1 MLGFLRTY
9 MRLRHIS
16 LTVSALVLIVAA
28 AIASP
33 AVFSVLRAVPQSED
47 IVVQW
52 RLSNETGVQFFDV
65 ERSSDEVPE
74 FRRLERISARG
85 TGSVYSY
92 TDNGAFY
99 KPNAGKTFRYRIRV
113 SGSGGDYYSSHV
125 TVVHE
130 VSSVK
135 RSWGMIKELFR

>member
-1 MLGFLRTY
+1 MGFERTT
-9 MRLRHIS
+9 MMNRHTV
-16 LTVSALVLIVAA
+16 LTVTGIALVVAT

-33 AVFSVLRAVPQSED
+33 NVFSLFNVAAQNDD

-52 RLSNETGVQFFDV
+52 RTMNEAGVQYYDV
-65 ERSSDEVPE
+65 ERSSDEVPQY
-74 FRRLERISARG
+74 RRLERFTAKG
-85 TGSVYSY
+85 GGSTYSY

-99 KPNAGKTFRYRIRV
+99 KPSSGTKFSYRIRAA
-113 SGSGGDYYSSHV
+113 GSGGDQYSPVKS
-125 TVVHE
+125 VVHE